1 MCIKYSKRHMVLIE
15 STFYLILNPDDDL
28 GDYDDEMPS
37 VVSIDEQSKY
47 FHLLESVF
55 HFHLPPR

>member
-1 MCIKYSKRHMVLIE
+1 MVLIE